1 MKNFKIL
8 LITTIICSTS
18 PVFAFVETYQTTPD
32 TVNSYMFSTESAKP
46 LVNLERTHYNNVEI
60 QKIESK
66 YSIENKTQPTTKQ
79 ISNTQEKNEK
89 TKFKDYFK
97 GFVVE
102 W

>member
-1 MKNFKIL
+1 MKKIKVF
-8 LITTIICSTS
+8 LIAIMMCITS
-18 PVFAFVETYQTTPD
+18 QVFAFVDTYQSTPD

-46 LVNLERTHYNNVEI
+46 LVNLERTHFNNIEI

-66 YSIENKTQPTTKQ
+66 YSTQNKTQSSLKTVA
-79 ISNTQEKNEK
+79 NTQEEKQK